1 MEKKNNNT
9 IIYILFLIVG
19 ILIGIICMMLIQKN
33 EDHKEKPREIKT
45 EEKEEKAEEQE
56 PEKKEEE
63 KEETKEEYKK
73 YHIVRK
79 DGLWS
84 KDFVDG
90 KGKFTLKNKKTINF
104 EIKDDKGDNSE
115 EVLYVEN
122 NKLRS
127 YAIIYKLGIMDN
139 GLIVV
144 DYGRDYDQVETHYRD
159 YYDENYKI
167 IKTIESVMYTPDIL
181 ATEFHQMEYTG
192 ECRNDNQR
200 IDNENSV
207 TITSNREFIIKFI
220 KEIKSDNCAGMV

>member
-1 MEKKNNNT
+1 
-9 IIYILFLIVG
+9 
-19 ILIGIICMMLIQKN
+19 
-33 EDHKEKPREIKT
+33 
-45 EEKEEKAEEQE
+45 
-56 PEKKEEE
+56 
-63 KEETKEEYKK
+63 
-73 YHIVRK
+73 
-79 DGLWS
+79 
-84 KDFVDG
+84 
-90 KGKFTLKNKKTINF
+90 
-104 EIKDDKGDNSE
+104 
-115 EVLYVEN
+115 
-122 NKLRS
+122 
-127 YAIIYKLGIMDN
+127 MDN